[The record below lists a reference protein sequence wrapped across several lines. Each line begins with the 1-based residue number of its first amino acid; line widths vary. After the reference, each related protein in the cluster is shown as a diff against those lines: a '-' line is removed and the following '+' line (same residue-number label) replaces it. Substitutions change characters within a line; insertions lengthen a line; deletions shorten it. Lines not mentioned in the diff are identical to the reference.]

1 LRLVFFGD
9 FPRHFQVKG
18 KRPLGNA
25 EVRCAEH
32 RQNKVLQ
39 PIFLISAI
47 GGIAK
52 RYFNFDCPK
61 ANLITKQIWTA

>member
-1 LRLVFFGD
+1 
-9 FPRHFQVKG
+9 
-18 KRPLGNA
+18 
-25 EVRCAEH
+25 
-32 RQNKVLQ
+32 LQ

-61 ANLITKQIWTA
+61 VNLITKQIWTA